1 MCVCLCVYIYIYI
14 YLYIYIY
21 KHTHTHM
28 YSLNDLLSFL
38 NINTPAFI
46 LLVYHPIEC
55 QISPIGSLFDEILP
69 CCEQE

>member
-1 MCVCLCVYIYIYI
+1 
-14 YLYIYIY
+14 
-21 KHTHTHM
+21 M